1 MLAEDI
7 RLRAKAQQ
15 MGFDKLLPASYLNG
29 ERWNDEKPQG
39 APQISE
45 GTNTVGGTGASWY
58 AKPNDGSAEV
68 FISQG
73 AIDRMKRG
81 VNRP

>member
-1 MLAEDI
+1 
-7 RLRAKAQQ
+7 

-29 ERWNDEKPQG
+29 ERWNDEKPQE
-39 APQISE
+39 APQIST
-45 GTNTVGGTGASWY
+45 GTNAVGGAMASWC

-68 FISQG
+68 FISQS

-81 VNRP
+81 ANRQ